1 MSPDRTP
8 ARPAHLRFS
17 PKLRL
22 ANLWPVLLGLTLLAA
37 MAHLSLP
44 RVLGR
49 ASADRLLAASR
60 FLAPGFAE
68 LGAGDPAALQRRL
81 AAMAPEGPFR
91 FTAIAL
97 DGTVLADTTRDLDGV
112 AQLESHRERAE
123 VLTAMARGEGTAVRR
138 SASTGVLTAYAARLL
153 TAADGS
159 RWVLRVARPIEE
171 IGALRALLWWST
183 ALAALAALAVVLL
196 LSRWL
201 SRSLFAPLAGL
212 TDAAQTIGEGNYHP
226 AIPLP
231 EEPELASL
239 GHALARIAERA
250 EAQIA
255 QARAERD
262 HLRTVVES
270 LGDGVLVTD
279 GAGRAEI
286 ANAVFLRQF
295 GSSGPVAGQSLR
307 ELVRH
312 PALTA
317 LVEQVLAEGGRER
330 QELELHDTD
339 RRHLDLLATSLGE
352 GQGAVVV
359 ARDVTAAARLDRTRR
374 DFVAN
379 VSHELKTPLAAIQG
393 AAETLQE
400 AVGDDPA
407 AASRFVERI
416 LHHCRRLE
424 RLVADLLA
432 LSRLETAERP
442 RELAPVAL
450 APLAARVLESLAPLA
465 TERQVAL
472 RLESE
477 GEPVVEGESDVL
489 ERMLSNLVENGIR
502 YNRPD
507 GEVAVRVAAR
517 PGGATVEVRDT
528 GVGIARAALPR
539 VFERFFRVDT
549 GRTRREGGSG
559 RGLARGKHAV
569 LAHAGRRAAPSQPGS
584 GSTFRIDLPAHLA
597 ATAR

>member
-1 MSPDRTP
+1 MSPDRP
-8 ARPAHLRFS
+8 PVRPAHLRFS

-22 ANLWPVLLGLTLLAA
+22 ANLWPVLLGLSLLALT
-37 MAHLSLP
+37 AHLALP
-44 RVLGR
+44 RVIGR
-49 ASADRLLAASR
+49 ASADRLLAAGR
-60 FLAPGFAE
+60 FLGLGFAD

-97 DGTVLADTTRDLDGV
+97 DGTVLADTSRDMDGV
-112 AQLESHRERAE
+112 ARLESHREREE
-123 VLTAMARGEGTAVRR
+123 VLTAMAVRR
-138 SASTGVLTAYAARLL
+138 SASTRVLTAYAARLL
-153 TAADGS
+153 TADDGS

-171 IGALRALLWWST
+171 IGALRGLLWKST
-183 ALAALAALAVVLL
+183 ALAALVALAVVLL

-226 AIPLP
+226 EIPRP

-250 EAQIA
+250 ETQIA

-295 GSSGPVAGQSLR
+295 GSAGPVAGQSLR

-312 PALTA
+312 PALSE
-317 LVEQVLAEGGRER
+317 LVEEVLAGHGR
-330 QELELHDTD
+330 QHQQLELHVPE

-359 ARDVTAAARLDRTRR
+359 ARDVTAAARLESTRR

-400 AVGDDPA
+400 AVGDDPE
-407 AASRFVERI
+407 AASRFVARI

-432 LSRLETAERP
+432 LSRLETVERS

-450 APLAARVLESLAPLA
+450 APLAARVLESLAALA
-465 TERQVAL
+465 EERQVAL
-472 RLESE
+472 RLERE

-502 YNRPD
+502 YNRPE
-507 GEVAVRVAAR
+507 GKVTVRLAAR
-517 PGGATVEVRDT
+517 EDGATVEVRDT
-528 GVGIARAALPR
+528 GVGIARDALPR
-539 VFERFFRVDT
+539 VFERFFRVDP
-549 GRTRREGGSG
+549 GRARREGGSG
-559 RGLARGKHAV
+559 LGLALVKHAV
-569 LAHAGRRAAPSQPGS
+569 LAHGGSIAAESEPGV
-584 GSTFRIDLPAHLA
+584 GTTFRIDLPAHSPPA
-597 ATAR
+597 PR

>member
-1 MSPDRTP
+1 MSPDRP
-8 ARPAHLRFS
+8 PERPAHLRFS

-22 ANLWPVLLGLTLLAA
+22 ATVWPALLGLSLLALA
-37 MAHLSLP
+37 VHFALP
-44 RVLGR
+44 GVLGR
-49 ASADRLLAASR
+49 ASADRLLASAR
-60 FLAPGFAE
+60 FLAPGFAD
-68 LGAGDPAALQRRL
+68 LRAGDPAELQRRL

-91 FTAIAL
+91 LTAIAL
-97 DGTVLADTTRDLDGV
+97 DGTVLADTSRDTEGV
-112 AQLESHRERAE
+112 ARLESHRERQE
-123 VLTAMARGEGTAVRR
+123 VLTAIARGEGTAVRR

-153 TAADGS
+153 TATDGS
-159 RWVLRVARPIEE
+159 RWVLRVGRPLEE
-171 IGALRALLWWST
+171 IGTIRSLLWR
-183 ALAALAALAVVLL
+183 AALLAALAALAVVLL

-201 SRSLFAPLAGL
+201 SRSLFAPLARL
-212 TDAAQTIGEGNYHP
+212 ADAAQTIGEGNFHP

-239 GHALARIAERA
+239 GHALARIAEQA

-255 QARAERD
+255 QARTERD

-286 ANAVFLRQF
+286 ANEAFLRLF
-295 GSSGPVAGQSLR
+295 GSAGPVAGQSLR

-312 PALTA
+312 PALSG
-317 LVEQVLAEGGRER
+317 LVEQVLAGSGRQR
-330 QELELHDTD
+330 QELELHDPD
-339 RRHLDLLATSLGE
+339 RRHLDLSATALGG

-359 ARDVTAAARLDRTRR
+359 ARDVTAAARLERTRR

-400 AVGDDPA
+400 AVGDDPV

-442 RELAPVAL
+442 RELAPVPL

-465 TERQVAL
+465 AERQVAL
-472 RLESE
+472 RLETE

-502 YNRPD
+502 YNRPE
-507 GEVAVRVAAR
+507 GEVAVRVAAL
-517 PGGATVEVRDT
+517 GDGAGIEVRDT
-528 GVGIARAALPR
+528 GVGIAREALPR
-539 VFERFFRVDT
+539 IFERFFRVDP
-549 GRTRREGGSG
+549 GRARREGGSG
-559 RGLARGKHAV
+559 LGLALVKHAV
-569 LAHAGRRAAPSQPGS
+569 LSHGGSIAAESEPGA
-584 GSTFRIDLPAHLA
+584 GSTFRLRLPASPPEPA
-597 ATAR
+597 G